1 MICWVIIRSEFLAEK
16 RTLIGVFCILILVGC
31 GGPMVSNPANYAIPQ
46 THIYPR
52 PELFTPDT
60 SYKIQVGDSL
70 DIKFFYNP
78 ELNEKELPVRPDGR
92 ISLQLIDEVVASGLT
107 PDELKNLLKRKYETT
122 ELRNVEIAVVVRS
135 FSHQKVFV
143 DGEVGSPSL
152 VPIMGQLTVMQ
163 AIAQARGVRE
173 TARMFEVIIIR
184 RGRDHKPM
192 ITTVNLE
199 KVLDGTDL
207 NQDILLM
214 PYDIVYV
221 PRSPIA
227 NVDLWV
233 DQYIR
238 KLLPFSLPSPVPT
251 PTINY

>member
-1 MICWVIIRSEFLAEK
+1 
-16 RTLIGVFCILILVGC
+16 
-31 GGPMVSNPANYAIPQ
+31 MVLNPANYAIPQ

-52 PELFTPDT
+52 PELFSPDT
-60 SYKIQVGDSL
+60 NYKVQVGDTL

-92 ISLQLIDEVVASGLT
+92 ISLQLIDEIVAAGLT

-122 ELRNVEIAVVVRS
+122 ELKNVEIAVVVRS

-143 DGEVGSPSL
+143 DGEVGAPRL

-163 AIAQARGVRE
+163 AIAQANGMRE
-173 TARMFEVIIIR
+173 SARRFEVIVIR

-199 KVLDGTDL
+199 KVIDGTDL
-207 NQDILLM
+207 SQDILLM
-214 PYDIVYV
+214 PFDIVYV

-227 NVDLWV
+227 NADLWV

-238 KLLPFSLPSPVPT
+238 RLLPFALPTPLPT
-251 PTINY
+251 PTITY

>member
-1 MICWVIIRSEFLAEK
+1 MAVSALKAFI
-16 RTLIGVFCILILVGC
+16 LIGC
-31 GGPMVSNPANYAIPQ
+31 GPQVQNRANYAIPQ
-46 THIYPR
+46 THIYPW

-60 SYKIQVGDSL
+60 NYKIQVGDTL

-78 ELNEKELPVRPDGR
+78 ELNEKDLPVRPDGR
-92 ISLQLIDEVVASGLT
+92 ISLQLIDEIFALGLT
-107 PDELKNLLKRKYETT
+107 PNNLRDLLKKKYEETELKNI
-122 ELRNVEIAVVVRS
+122 EIAVVVRS
-135 FSHQKVFV
+135 FSHQKIFV
-143 DGEVGSPSL
+143 DGEVNLPL
-152 VPIMGQLTVMQ
+152 MVPIMGQLTVMQ
-163 AIAQARGVRE
+163 AIAQARGFRD
-173 TARMFEVIIIR
+173 TARRWEVIVIR
-184 RGRDHKPM
+184 FGRDHRPM
-192 ITTVNLE
+192 ITTVNIE

-238 KLLPFSLPSPVPT
+238 RLLPFALPSPIPAPVT
-251 PTINY
+251 TSTSSFGYW

>member
-1 MICWVIIRSEFLAEK
+1 MRCLAK
-16 RTLIGVFCILILVGC
+16 RITVILIILSSLSPFGC
-31 GGPMVSNPANYAIPQ
+31 GGPMVKNPANFAVPQ

-60 SYKIQVGDSL
+60 PYKIQVGDTL

-78 ELNEKELPVRPDGR
+78 ELNERDLPVRPDGR
-92 ISLQLIDEVVASGLT
+92 ISLQLIDEVYVAGLT
-107 PDELKNLLKRKYETT
+107 PLELRDLLKKKYETT
-122 ELRNVEIAVVVRS
+122 ELKNVEISVIVRS

-143 DGEVGSPSL
+143 DGEVGVPTL

-163 AIAQARGVRE
+163 AIAQARGMKE
-173 TARMFEVIIIR
+173 TARRWEVIVIR
-184 RGRDHKPM
+184 FGRDHKPM
-192 ITTVNLE
+192 ITTVNLD

-227 NVDLWV
+227 NFDLWV

-238 KLLPFSLPSPVPT
+238 RALPFPLPSPVPT

>member
-1 MICWVIIRSEFLAEK
+1 M
-16 RTLIGVFCILILVGC
+16 GVFCIFILVGC
-31 GGPMVSNPANYAIPQ
+31 GGPMVLNPANYAIPQ

-52 PELFTPDT
+52 PELFSPDT
-60 SYKIQVGDSL
+60 NYKVQVGDTL

-92 ISLQLIDEVVASGLT
+92 ISLQLIDEIVAAGLT

-122 ELRNVEIAVVVRS
+122 ELKNVEIAVVVRS

-143 DGEVGSPSL
+143 DGEVGAPRL

-163 AIAQARGVRE
+163 AIAQANGMRE
-173 TARMFEVIIIR
+173 SARRFEVIVIR

-199 KVLDGTDL
+199 KVIDGTDL
-207 NQDILLM
+207 SQDILLM
-214 PYDIVYV
+214 PFDIVYV

-227 NVDLWV
+227 NADLWV

-238 KLLPFSLPSPVPT
+238 RLLPFALPTPLPT
-251 PTINY
+251 PTITY